1 MTSQSGK
8 TFANSDRLTSGDNR
22 WEFCRSMD
30 DRTNACV
37 PRDVS
42 RDKRGKFFKLL
53 KGFKTK
59 INKINVQNFA
69 AFFVLL
75 GFIELSFTVTSL
87 TGETDSNKR
96 ATRALAEQ
104 KNGKAL

>member
-1 MTSQSGK
+1 MVSTITGGNFVGACGTSV
-8 TFANSDRLTSGDNR
+8 R
-22 WEFCRSMD
+22 

-42 RDKRGKFFKLL
+42 RDKRGKFCKHL
-53 KGFKTK
+53 KGCKTK
-59 INKINVQNFA
+59 INRMNEENFA

-75 GFIELSFTVTSL
+75 AFTELSFTVTSL
-87 TGETDSNKR
+87 TGETNSNKR
-96 ATRALAEQ
+96 ETRALAEQ

>member
-1 MTSQSGK
+1 M
-8 TFANSDRLTSGDNR
+8 R
-22 WEFCRSMD
+22 

-42 RDKRGKFFKLL
+42 RDKHGKSCKNL

-59 INKINVQNFA
+59 INRMNEENFA

-75 GFIELSFTVTSL
+75 AFIELSFTVTSL
-87 TGETDSNKR
+87 TGETNSNKR
-96 ATRALAEQ
+96 ETRALAEQ
-104 KNGKAL
+104 KNGKTL